1 MNATN
6 RVVNRGVLLLTGL
19 ILLALGAMAVVSVW
33 QPVWA
38 QEPIQRLTAV
48 GAGALAVVGGWE
60 FALLGLRIPGW
71 LAVAFGAALILL
83 TLLGIFLATRRR
95 GRVAQVL
102 RVSGDDGRTV
112 VDRSVAE
119 AVLADTLAERPD
131 VLSAHTG
138 VWRVRRTNAVRLQV
152 TVARGASLERVLNA
166 AEKAVE
172 DWDSLLGV
180 RVPVLIHLAD
190 RSWRDGLRSPARVR

>member
-19 ILLALGAMAVVSVW
+19 ILLGLGAIAVLSVW

-38 QEPIQRLTAV
+38 QESIQRLTTV
-48 GAGALAVVGGWE
+48 GADTLAVVGGWE
-60 FALLGLRIPGW
+60 LALLGVRIPGW
-71 LAVAFGAALILL
+71 LAVALGAGLILL
-83 TLLGIFLATRRR
+83 VLLVIFLATRRR

-102 RVSGDDGRTV
+102 RVSGADGRTV

-119 AVLADTLAERPD
+119 AVLADTLAARPD

-138 VWRVRRTNAVRLQV
+138 VWRVRRANAVRLEV
-152 TVARGASLERVLNA
+152 TVARGASLGRVLNA
-166 AEKAVE
+166 AEKAIE
-172 DWDSLLGV
+172 DWDALLGV
-180 RVPVLIHLAD
+180 RVPILIHLAD
-190 RSWRDGLRSPARVR
+190 RSWRHGLRSPARVR